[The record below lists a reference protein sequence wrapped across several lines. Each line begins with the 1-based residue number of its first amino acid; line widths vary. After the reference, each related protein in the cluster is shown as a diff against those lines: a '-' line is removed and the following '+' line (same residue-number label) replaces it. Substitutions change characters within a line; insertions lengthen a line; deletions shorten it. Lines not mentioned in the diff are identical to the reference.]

1 MIFAHLKIDKM
12 KQIIVVC
19 IAFLFF
25 SCGNEPAHDFTLK
38 GHVKGLKKGTVYL
51 QRQNDTLMET
61 IDSLAINGSPIF
73 ELHAELSEPEI
84 LFLKL
89 DKNDNDEG
97 TVVFFADQGITEI
110 NSTLKNFNYDA
121 TIKGSKQQET
131 LEEYLL
137 MMSKF
142 SDKNLE
148 LIKESLE
155 ASKANDTTVVF
166 EDNYNKLIRR
176 KYLYTINFAVN
187 HPDSEVSPYLA
198 ISEVPNTSVKFLEEI
213 YNALT
218 DGVKASKY
226 GIQLK
231 EMIDLRKTE

>member
-1 MIFAHLKIDKM
+1 
-12 KQIIVVC
+12 
-19 IAFLFF
+19 
-25 SCGNEPAHDFTLK
+25 
-38 GHVKGLKKGTVYL
+38 
-51 QRQNDTLMET
+51 
-61 IDSLAINGSPIF
+61 
-73 ELHAELSEPEI
+73 EPEM

-97 TVVFFADQGITEI
+97 TVVFFADIGITEI

-121 TIKGSKQQET
+121 TVKGSKQHET

-148 LIKESLE
+148 LIQESLE
-155 ASKANDTTVVF
+155 ASKANDTTVSF
-166 EDNYNKLIRR
+166 EDNYNKLIKR

-213 YNALT
+213 YNALS
-218 DGVKASKY
+218 DNVKASKY
-226 GIQLK
+226 GVQLK
-231 EMIDLRKTE
+231 DMIEERKAE

>member
-1 MIFAHLKIDKM
+1 M
-12 KQIIVVC
+12 KH
-19 IAFLFF
+19 FF
-25 SCGNEPAHDFTLK
+25 ILLLALILMSCGNEQTHDFTLK

-51 QRQNDTLMET
+51 QRQNDTQMET
-61 IDSLAINGSPIF
+61 IDSLAINGSPNF
-73 ELHAELSEPEI
+73 ELHAELPEPEI

-89 DKNDNDEG
+89 DKNDTDEG
-97 TVVFFADQGITEI
+97 TVVFFADKGITEI

-142 SDKNLE
+142 SDKNLD
-148 LIKESLE
+148 LIQESLE
-155 ASKANDTTVVF
+155 ASKANDTTVSF
-166 EDNYNKLIRR
+166 EDNYNKLIKR

-218 DGVKASKY
+218 DKVKASKY
-226 GIQLK
+226 GVMLK
-231 EMIDLRKTE
+231 ESIDLRKAE

>member
-1 MIFAHLKIDKM
+1 MKPFLVVVLALLMI
-12 KQIIVVC
+12 
-19 IAFLFF
+19 
-25 SCGNEPAHDFTLK
+25 SCEKDQSQHDFTLK
-38 GHVKGLKKGTVYL
+38 GYVKGLKKGTVYL
-51 QRQNDTLMET
+51 QRQQDTIMVTL
-61 IDSLAINGSPIF
+61 DSLEIQGNPNF
-73 ELHAELSEPEI
+73 ELHSALDEAEV
-84 LFLKL
+84 LFLTL

-97 TVVFFADQGITEI
+97 TVVFFADKGTTEI

-121 TIKGSKQQET
+121 KIKGSKQQEV

-148 LIKESLE
+148 LIQQSLE
-155 ASKANDTTVVF
+155 ASKANDTTVSF
-166 EDNYNKLIRR
+166 EDNYNKLMKR

-198 ISEVPNTSVKFLEEI
+198 ISEIPNTSTKFLEEI

-218 DGVKASKY
+218 EEIKTSRY
-226 GIQLK
+226 GLKLK
-231 EMIDLRKTE
+231 ELIAERKV

>member
-1 MIFAHLKIDKM
+1 MKHFYILLFAIIFI
-12 KQIIVVC
+12 
-19 IAFLFF
+19 
-25 SCGNEPAHDFTLK
+25 SCGNDKTHDFTLK

-61 IDSLAINGSPIF
+61 IDSLAINGSPNF
-73 ELHAELSEPEI
+73 ELHANLTEPEI

-97 TVVFFADQGITEI
+97 TVVFFADKGITEV

-121 TIKGSKQQET
+121 TIKGSAQQET
-131 LEEYLL
+131 LEEYLV

-148 LIKESLE
+148 LIQESLE
-155 ASKANDTTVVF
+155 ASKAKDTTVSF
-166 EDNYNKLIRR
+166 EDNYNKLIKR

-218 DGVKASKY
+218 DKVKSSLY
-226 GIQLK
+226 GKKLK
-231 EMIDLRKTE
+231 ELIDLRKAE

>member
-1 MIFAHLKIDKM
+1 M
-12 KQIIVVC
+12 KHIIVVLTALLLC
-19 IAFLFF
+19 
-25 SCGNEPAHDFTLK
+25 SCGTEPSYDFTLK
-38 GHVKGLKKGTVYL
+38 GYVKGLKKGTVYL

-61 IDSLAINGSPIF
+61 LDSLQVNGSPNF
-73 ELHAELSEPEI
+73 ELHAKIGEPEL

-97 TVVFFADQGITEI
+97 SVVFFADKGLTEI

-142 SDKNLE
+142 SNRNLE
-148 LIKESLE
+148 LIQESLE
-155 ASKANDTTVVF
+155 ASKLKDTTVSF
-166 EDNYNKLIRR
+166 QDNYNKLIKR

-187 HPDSEVSPYLA
+187 HPNSEVSPYLA
-198 ISEVPNTSVKFLEEI
+198 VNEVPNTSVKFLEEI
-213 YNALT
+213 YSALT
-218 DGVKASKY
+218 DRVKASKY
-226 GIQLK
+226 GKQLSA
-231 EMIDLRKTE
+231 MITERQAE

>member
-1 MIFAHLKIDKM
+1 M
-12 KQIIVVC
+12 KQIIVLL
-19 IAFLFF
+19 ITLLFF
-25 SCGNEPAHDFTLK
+25 SCGNGPTQDFTLK
-38 GHVKGLKKGTVYL
+38 GYVKGLKKGTVYL

-61 IDSLAINGSPIF
+61 IDSLEVNGSPNF
-73 ELHAELSEPEI
+73 ELHAALSEPEM

-97 TVVFFADQGITEI
+97 TVVFFADKGVTEI

-121 TIKGSKQQET
+121 TVKGSKQHET

-148 LIKESLE
+148 LIQESLE
-155 ASKANDTTVVF
+155 ASKANDTTVSF
-166 EDNYNKLIRR
+166 EDNYNKLIKR

-213 YNALT
+213 YNALS
-218 DGVKASKY
+218 DKVKASKY
-226 GIQLK
+226 GVQLK
-231 EMIDLRKTE
+231 DMIEERKAE

>member
-1 MIFAHLKIDKM
+1 M

-19 IAFLFF
+19 IALLFF
-25 SCGNEPAHDFTLK
+25 SCGNESTHDFTLK
-38 GHVKGLKKGTVYL
+38 GQVKGLKKGTIYL
-51 QRQNDTLMET
+51 QRQNDSLMET
-61 IDSLAINGSPIF
+61 IDSLQVNGTPDF
-73 ELHAELSEPEI
+73 ELHATLSEPEM

-97 TVVFFADQGITEI
+97 TIVFFADKGVTEI

-121 TIKGSKQQET
+121 IIKGSKQHET

-142 SDKNLE
+142 NNKNLE
-148 LIKESLE
+148 LIQESLE
-155 ASKANDTTVVF
+155 ASKVNDTTVSF

-198 ISEVPNTSVKFLEEI
+198 VSEVPNTSVKFLEEI

-218 DGVKASKY
+218 DNVKVSKY
-226 GIQLK
+226 GKQLQT
-231 EMIDLRKTE
+231 MIAERKAE